1 MASFR
6 AHLASFL
13 VKRRI
18 RSKLARITDVR
29 DIRKVFGQTQP
40 PLPKEVTFH
49 SAAIGG
55 INGEWAERS
64 TPARTT
70 VMYIHGGGFVA
81 CSPQTHRPIT
91 AALAKRGFRVF
102 APAYRLAPEH
112 PFPAA
117 VDDVVAAWRALR
129 QMVDGPMVVAG
140 DSAGGNLALAL
151 MISLRDR
158 GENLPAAAALFSPA
172 TDFAGTG
179 GSLREN
185 GRRDAMFRPEILE
198 QFRVAYL
205 GGADP
210 KNPLVSPLYANLKGL
225 PPLFI
230 EVGQSEVLRDD
241 AVRLAERAKDAG
253 VHAELKVWPVV
264 PHVWQMAD
272 AFIPE
277 ARRSLDAAANFLHGK
292 AAAAVPAAEPKRVK
306 EMSQ

>member
-1 MASFR
+1 MASVR
-6 AHLASFL
+6 AHLASFM

-29 DIRKVFGQTQP
+29 DIRKVFGQAHP

-49 SAAIGG
+49 NAIIGG

-64 TPARTT
+64 TPANTT
-70 VMYIHGGGFVA
+70 MMYIHGGGFVA

-91 AALAKRGFRVF
+91 AALARRGFRVF
-102 APAYRLAPEH
+102 APTYRLAPEF

-129 QMVDGPMVVAG
+129 QQVEGPIVVAG
-140 DSAGGNLALAL
+140 ESAGGNLALAL

-172 TDFAGTG
+172 TDFTGTG
-179 GSLREN
+179 DSHREN
-185 GRRDAMFRPEILE
+185 SRRDAMFRPEILE
-198 QFRVAYL
+198 QFRLAYL

-210 KNPLVSPLYANLKGL
+210 KNPLVSPLYADLNGL

-230 EVGQSEVLRDD
+230 EVGQREVLRDD
-241 AVRLAERAKDAG
+241 AVRLAERAKNAG
-253 VHAELKVWPVV
+253 VRAELKVWPVV

-272 AFIPE
+272 SFIPE
-277 ARRSLDAAANFLHGK
+277 ARRSLDAAANFLHGNAGV
-292 AAAAVPAAEPKRVK
+292 AAAPESKRVK

>member
-1 MASFR
+1 MA
-6 AHLASFL
+6 
-13 VKRRI
+13 KRRI

-29 DIRKVFGQTQP
+29 DMRKVVGQTRP
-40 PLPKEVTFH
+40 PLPKEVSFH
-49 SAAIGG
+49 NAAIGG
-55 INGEWAERS
+55 IDGEWAESS
-64 TPARTT
+64 TPAKTT
-70 VMYIHGGGFVA
+70 MMYIHGGGFVA

-91 AALAKRGFRVF
+91 AALARRGFRVF

-117 VDDVVAAWRALR
+117 VDDVVAAWRGLR
-129 QMVDGPMVVAG
+129 QQIDGPIVVAG

-158 GENLPAAAALFSPA
+158 REELPTGAALFSPA
-172 TDFAGTG
+172 TDFTGTG
-179 GSLREN
+179 NSHREN
-185 GRRDAMFRPEILE
+185 SRRDAMFRLEILA

-210 KNPLVSPLYANLKGL
+210 KHPLVSPLYADLEGL

-230 EVGQSEVLRDD
+230 EVGEREVLRDD
-241 AVRLAERAKDAG
+241 AVRLAERARSAG
-253 VHAELKVWPVV
+253 VHAEVKVWPVV

-272 AFIPE
+272 TFIPE
-277 ARRSLDAAANFLHGK
+277 ARRSLDAAANFLHGQAG
-292 AAAAVPAAEPKRVK
+292 AAAHAARPERVK

>member
-1 MASFR
+1 MASIR
-6 AHLASFL
+6 AHLASFM

-18 RSKLARITDVR
+18 RSKLARIADVR
-29 DIRKVFGQTQP
+29 DVRKVVGQARP

-55 INGEWAERS
+55 ITGEWAERS

-70 VMYIHGGGFVA
+70 MLYIHGGGFVA

-117 VDDVVAAWRALR
+117 IDDVVAAWRALR
-129 QMVDGPMVVAG
+129 QKVEGSVVVAG

-151 MISLRDR
+151 MISLRDHR
-158 GENLPAAAALFSPA
+158 ETLPAAAALFSPA
-172 TDFAGTG
+172 TDFTGTG
-179 GSLREN
+179 ASHREN
-185 GRRDAMFRPEILE
+185 GRRDAMFRPEILQ
-198 QFRVAYL
+198 QFGAAYL
-205 GGADP
+205 GNADP
-210 KNPLVSPLYANLKGL
+210 KHPLVSPLYADLKGL

-230 EVGQSEVLRDD
+230 EVGQTEVLRDD
-241 AVRLAERAKDAG
+241 AVRLAERARDAG

-272 AFIPE
+272 SFIPE

-292 AAAAVPAAEPKRVK
+292 AAVAAAAEPKRVK